1 MNLPSPKKLI
11 FSLVALVLALGA
23 LEGLGRVLEA
33 TVMPYQ
39 RTMPTAAPDREG
51 KKWFLSTTSKA
62 GEKLQG
68 VSMVADPERGWM
80 LPPASILRGQR
91 YDVRTNSL
99 GLRGGEIPPKEEGE
113 VRIFTLGDSSVY
125 GDGVSEGNIFSQVAA
140 KKLEEAWKRPVRAI
154 VGAVPGHDS
163 TQSLATL
170 KVPGGQLDLDWVV
183 IGNFWSDVY
192 RGDRTADPDDEKG
205 YYDTRSVLR
214 RSAAYR
220 VSWQLLGPFLAQ
232 RQVRFLA
239 SRDDVGALGGAKS
252 TRTTLEL
259 YLKNLREMVKIA
271 HGYGAKVVI
280 LRLVAPMDLDVVPPP
295 DTVARFREAQS
306 LVAEES
312 DGLLV
317 DGPKLFK
324 ERGATVGFFSDHVHP
339 NALGHALLGAGL
351 ADVILDRYPEGP

>member
-1 MNLPSPKKLI
+1 MTLPSPKKLFFAI
-11 FSLVALVLALGA
+11 LAVGMGLG
-23 LEGLGRVLEA
+23 LIEGLGRVLEA

-39 RTMPTAAPDREG
+39 RSLPTAAPDREG
-51 KKWFLSTTSKA
+51 KKWFLSNTSKA
-62 GEKLQG
+62 SEKLQG
-68 VSMVADPERGWM
+68 VPMVADPERGWM

-125 GDGVSEGNIFSQVAA
+125 GDGVSEGAIFSSVAA
-140 KKLEEAWKRPVRAI
+140 KKLEEAWGRPVRAI

-163 TQSLATL
+163 SQSLATL
-170 KVPGGQLDLDWVV
+170 KVPGGQLELDWVV

-220 VSWQLLGPFLAQ
+220 VSWQLLGPFIAQ

-239 SRDDVGALGGAKS
+239 SRDDVGSLGGARS
-252 TRTTLEL
+252 TRTSLEL
-259 YLKNLREMVKIA
+259 YLKNLRELVKIA

-280 LRLVAPMDLDVVPPP
+280 LRLVAPMDLDRVPPP
-295 DTVARFREAQS
+295 DTVGRFRAVQS

-317 DGPKLFK
+317 DGPQLFK
-324 ERGATVGFFSDHVHP
+324 DRGATLGFFSDHVHP

-351 ADVILDRYPEGP
+351 ADVILDRYPEAP